1 MMYLLDT
8 HALVWSISAPEKLSR
23 KARRIV
29 ESGAVKASVVSYWEL
44 ILKKSRPRAL
54 VIDPVSWWEQFV
66 NRSAVEVLP
75 LRVAHIT
82 ELDGLTQL
90 HRDPFD
96 RALLAQAIAE
106 NISLLSR
113 DSELGR
119 YGAKVV
125 WD

>member
-1 MMYLLDT
+1 MYLLDT
-8 HALVWSISAPEKLSR
+8 HALLWSITAPEKLSR

-29 ESGAVKASVVSYWEL
+29 ESGDARASVVSYWEL
-44 ILKKSRPRAL
+44 MLKKSRSRPPVR
-54 VIDPVSWWEQFV
+54 DPVAWWEQYV
-66 NRSAVEVLP
+66 TRGAVEVLP
-75 LRVAHIT
+75 LRVAHVT
-82 ELDGLTQL
+82 ELNGLGEL

-96 RALLAQAIAE
+96 RVLLAQAIAE

>member
-1 MMYLLDT
+1 MYLLDT
-8 HALVWSISAPEKLSR
+8 HALIWSVSAPEKLSR

-44 ILKKSRPRAL
+44 ILKKSHPRAL
-54 VIDPVSWWEQFV
+54 VTDPVSWWERFV
-66 NRSAVEVLP
+66 NRSSVEVLP

-96 RALLAQAIAE
+96 RVLLAQAIAE

>member
-1 MMYLLDT
+1 MYLLDT
-8 HALVWSISAPEKLSR
+8 HALIWSISAPERLSR
-23 KARRIV
+23 KARRII

-66 NRSAVEVLP
+66 SRSSVEVLP

-82 ELDGLTQL
+82 QLDGLTQL

-96 RALLAQAIAE
+96 RVLLAQAIAE

>member
-1 MMYLLDT
+1 MYLLDT
-8 HALVWSISAPEKLSR
+8 HALIWSISAPEKLSR

-44 ILKKSRPRAL
+44 ILKRSSPRAL
-54 VIDPVSWWEQFV
+54 VTEPVTWWEQFV

-96 RALLAQAIAE
+96 RVLLAQAIAE
-106 NISLLSR
+106 NLSLLSR

>member
-1 MMYLLDT
+1 MYLLDT
-8 HALVWSISAPEKLSR
+8 HALLWSIAAPEKLSP

-29 ESGAVKASVVSYWEL
+29 ESGDVKASVISYWEL
-44 ILKKSRPRAL
+44 ILKKSRPLA
-54 VIDPVSWWEQFV
+54 PVTNPVAWWEHYIT
-66 NRSAVEVLP
+66 RGSVEVLP
-75 LRVAHIT
+75 LRIAHLN
-82 ELDGLTQL
+82 ELEGLAEL

-96 RALLAQAIAE
+96 RVILAQAIAE

-113 DSELGR
+113 DSALSQ

>member
-1 MMYLLDT
+1 MYLLDT
-8 HALVWSISAPEKLSR
+8 HALIWSVSAPEKLSR
-23 KARRIV
+23 KARRII

-54 VIDPVSWWEQFV
+54 VTDPVAWWEQFV
-66 NRSAVEVLP
+66 SRSSVEVLP

-96 RALLAQAIAE
+96 RVLLAQAIAE

>member
-1 MMYLLDT
+1 LYLLDT
-8 HALVWSISAPEKLSR
+8 HALIWSITSPEKLSR
-23 KARRIV
+23 KARRII

-44 ILKKSRPRAL
+44 IFKKSRPRAL
-54 VIDPVSWWEQFV
+54 GIDPVSWWEQFV
-66 NRSAVEVLP
+66 SRSSVEVLP

-96 RALLAQAIAE
+96 RVLLAQAIAV

>member
-1 MMYLLDT
+1 LYLLDT
-8 HALVWSISAPEKLSR
+8 HALIWSISAPEKLSR

-29 ESGAVKASVVSYWEL
+29 ESGDVKASVVSYWEL
-44 ILKKSRPRAL
+44 ILKKSRSRA
-54 VIDPVSWWEQFV
+54 PVRNPVAWWE
-66 NRSAVEVLP
+66 RYITRGAVEVLP
-75 LRVAHIT
+75 LRVAHLNQ
-82 ELDGLTQL
+82 LDGLTAV

-96 RALLAQAIAE
+96 RVLLAQAIAE

-113 DSELGR
+113 DSDLGR